1 MAEYKSNSLLTV
13 FPDYSVEEPGFTVE
27 LLEEQR
33 KFRLPDVE
41 LLSLLDAAADW
52 TERDELVSYAE
63 DRLGLPTDD
72 ADDLVDQFVEFEFLV
87 PKADDT
93 VDLEERAERWRDAGW
108 REALNYHLYIRNL
121 TFLPEM
127 IGETDVRSILE
138 ADNEVMHEY
147 AADEDVPP
155 NYREYPDAESIPL
168 PEVDRDRDVH
178 PFEDAIG
185 RAADAPAP
193 DVDLDRETLSE
204 LLFYPFGE
212 TGTSNFGAPQGTK
225 VLKTVPSG
233 GARHPVEAYLAVL
246 DVDGVPDGLYHYS
259 VKEHALERL
268 ESGDAAQAAAD
279 TVYDLDDLEFT
290 PSIVVFYSAVLLRS
304 MWRYREP
311 RTYRVIFHDVGH
323 VVETLD
329 LLATAYDR
337 PTQFGIDFDE
347 TASTLFGLDRYDEP
361 LLGYSAVA

>member
-13 FPDYSVEEPGFTVE
+13 FPDYDVEEPGFTVE

-41 LLSLLDAAADW
+41 LLSLLEAASDW
-52 TERDELVSYAE
+52 TEREALVAHAE
-63 DRLGLPTDD
+63 DRLGLAGDE
-72 ADDLVDQFVEFEFLV
+72 ADELVDQFVEYQFLV
-87 PKADDT
+87 SRDDDT
-93 VDLEERAERWRDAGW
+93 VDLEHRADRWRDSGW

-127 IGETDVRSILE
+127 VGVTDVRSILE
-138 ADNEVMHEY
+138 ADNEVMQRY
-147 AADEDVPP
+147 AASEEVPP
-155 NYREYPDAESIPL
+155 NYKTYDDAESIPL

-185 RAADAPAP
+185 AAAGSAEPTA
-193 DVDLDRETLSE
+193 DLDHETLSE

-212 TGTSNFGAPQGTK
+212 TGTSDFGEPQGTK

-233 GARHPVEAYLAVL
+233 GARHPIEAYPVVR

-259 VKEHALERL
+259 VRDHALERI
-268 ESGDAAQAAAD
+268 EAGDAVAATLD
-279 TVYDLDDLEFT
+279 TVYDLDDLGFT
-290 PSIVVFYSAVLLRS
+290 PSVVVFYSAVLLRS

-323 VVETLD
+323 VAETLD
-329 LLATAYDR
+329 LLATAHRR
-337 PTQFGIDFDE
+337 PTRFGIDFEE
-347 TASTLFGLDRYDEP
+347 TASTLLGLDRYAEP